1 MGKSISAQVIIEEAL
16 MQNVAVIAFD
26 PTAQW
31 SGMLRKCDDKK
42 MMSYYPKFG
51 LKPSDA
57 RGFPGNI
64 RIKRYRRARCSK
76 GGKWSLRTKRKMPTD
91 IKN

>member
-16 MQNVAVIAFD
+16 LQGITVLVFD

-42 MMSYYPKFG
+42 NAFI
-51 LKPSDA
+51 L
-57 RGFPGNI
+57 
-64 RIKRYRRARCSK
+64 SK
-76 GGKWSLRTKRKMPTD
+76 IWA
-91 IKN
+91 